1 MTKIAMIPARMGSQR
16 LKRKNLAPLAGV
28 ELIRRAVRRCK
39 AAECFDEVVVNSE
52 DAAFRAHAEA
62 EGARFHQRPERL
74 GDNNA
79 TSEDFITEFLKTNAC
94 TRVYQVHSIA
104 PLASANHIREFVQF
118 TEQSGVDT
126 ALSCVE
132 EQIECALDGKPINFT
147 FDEKT
152 NSQDLKPV
160 QRIIWSLTA
169 WRSDVFLQ
177 AAEEGR
183 CATYAGKVGIY
194 PLDRWAGLVIKTQDD
209 LDMAEAMLNFFGDG
223 PGYGGPA

>member
-1 MTKIAMIPARMGSQR
+1 MNKIAMIPARMGSQR

-28 ELIRRAVRRCK
+28 ELIRRAVRRCQ
-39 AAECFDEVVVNSE
+39 AAGCFDEVVVNSE
-52 DAAFRAHAEA
+52 DAAFKDYAEA

-79 TSEDFITEFLKTNAC
+79 TSEDFITEFLTTNDC
-94 TRVYQVHSIA
+94 SRLYQVHSIA
-104 PLASANHIREFVQF
+104 PLASANHIREFVDF
-118 TEQSGVDT
+118 TEQSDFDT
-126 ALSCVE
+126 VLSCVE

-169 WRSDVFLQ
+169 WRSEVFKR
-177 AAEEGR
+177 AVNEGR

-194 PLDRWAGLVIKTQDD
+194 HLDRWAGLVIKTQDD
-209 LDMAEAMLNFFGDG
+209 LDMAEAILNSFGDG
-223 PGYGGPA
+223 PAYGGST